1 MVLFLMRSARFW
13 MGVALVVLAT
23 AILVLVGD
31 TIAEEQRYA
40 RDGQAA
46 DGLVVGKAIKRS
58 MRAGS
63 SEAVTEYAVTY
74 RFTLAG
80 DSFEGEQRVSRDAW
94 DRIREMEPV
103 RIEYLTADPS
113 WSRIA
118 GHTSGRAPYVFG
130 GVGLIAGVVGL
141 VALSRAIR
149 ASMLQA

>member
-1 MVLFLMRSARFW
+1 
-13 MGVALVVLAT
+13 
-23 AILVLVGD
+23 
-31 TIAEEQRYA
+31 
-40 RDGQAA
+40 
-46 DGLVVGKAIKRS
+46 

-118 GHTSGRAPYVFG
+118 GPARGRAPYVFG